1 MKGPGISA
9 RRTASTLARRLRNV
23 ARNRRYR
30 QALRRGGPA
39 GELTWVFDPS
49 PPPPPFVE
57 LRLPSSVQPD
67 EAAAWCRRQ
76 TLAELGA
83 VGIDPDGNVMWRVG
97 PDQRNGTVH
106 PAAWFAAPGGLP
118 DVLPSHLESCLLLAA
133 AEVVD
138 AVVLC
143 EGVAQAPAEPIA
155 GPAATVDP
163 TARPYA
169 LYSSDAWRYDA
180 ASDTVQPT
188 RDHLLVKSVGAAGVG
203 AIERSTTT
211 FAADRRGPYFSTADL
226 GPILEVAVRD
236 ASLLGRKPIPSDRP
250 TVLVTVPFLAR
261 GGAEHTLFETMRELS
276 DRCRFAIATL
286 APHRPELGDR
296 RDEFRTITDR
306 IYCLGDLVHPAAMY
320 GMLVGLV
327 DSLGAEVVY
336 NANSTTLFY
345 DFVPRLKVDRPS
357 IRIIDHLY
365 DHRVGYIDRYS
376 PDLLDNVDVCVAEN
390 HRIAEVLT
398 GDRGW
403 PADRTPVIWPC
414 GRSSDAFP
422 PPSERARTRHRI
434 RGEMG
439 IDPGDVVFFT
449 AARMHPQK
457 RPLDLVELARRV
469 RDLEHV
475 QFLVAG
481 GGDLENEM
489 DRAIKGAGARIRR
502 LPFRSD
508 IPELIVAADV
518 GCLVSDFEGLPVFM
532 LECLQ
537 AGRPFLG
544 TDVGDMGEVLRRTGA
559 GIVVDRPGDLAA
571 LEAGVRQ
578 LAEADEW
585 AELARHATDAG
596 SQFDPVNCAA
606 AYHRAFMGR
615 AL

>member
-1 MKGPGISA
+1 MP
-9 RRTASTLARRLRNV
+9 
-23 ARNRRYR
+23 
-30 QALRRGGPA
+30 
-39 GELTWVFDPS
+39 
-49 PPPPPFVE
+49 
-57 LRLPSSVQPD
+57 
-67 EAAAWCRRQ
+67 
-76 TLAELGA
+76 
-83 VGIDPDGNVMWRVG
+83 
-97 PDQRNGTVH
+97 
-106 PAAWFAAPGGLP
+106 
-118 DVLPSHLESCLLLAA
+118 PSHLESCLLVAA
-133 AEVVD
+133 AEAVD
-138 AVVLC
+138 AVVVC
-143 EGVAQAPAEPIA
+143 EGVAHAPAEPIA
-155 GPAATVDP
+155 EPAAAGLAP
-163 TARPYA
+163 ARPYA
-169 LYSSDAWRYDA
+169 LFSSGAWRYDA
-180 ASDTVQPT
+180 SSDTVRPT
-188 RDHLLVKSVGAAGVG
+188 RDHLLVKSIGPAGAG
-203 AIERSTTT
+203 AIEREAAT
-211 FAADRRGPYFSTADL
+211 FTDTRRGPYHSTEKL

-236 ASLLGRKPIPSDRP
+236 ASLLGRVPLRSDRP

-296 RDEFRTITDR
+296 RDDFRGITDR

-320 GMLVGLV
+320 GMLVGLI

-345 DFVPRLKVDRPS
+345 DFAPRLKVDRPDL
-357 IRIIDHLY
+357 RIIDHLY
-365 DHRVGYIDRYS
+365 DHRVGYIDRYT
-376 PDLLDNVDVCVAEN
+376 PDLLECVDLCVAEN

-403 PADRTPVIWPC
+403 PAERTPVIWPC

-434 RGEMG
+434 RNEMG

-481 GGDLENEM
+481 GGELEDQV
-489 DRAIKGAGARIRR
+489 DRAITGAGARIRR
-502 LPFRSD
+502 LPFRAD

-559 GIVVDRPGDLAA
+559 GIVVDRPGDVAA

-596 SQFDPVNCAA
+596 GQFDPVNCAA
-606 AYHRAFMGR
+606 AYHRALMGR
-615 AL
+615 AV